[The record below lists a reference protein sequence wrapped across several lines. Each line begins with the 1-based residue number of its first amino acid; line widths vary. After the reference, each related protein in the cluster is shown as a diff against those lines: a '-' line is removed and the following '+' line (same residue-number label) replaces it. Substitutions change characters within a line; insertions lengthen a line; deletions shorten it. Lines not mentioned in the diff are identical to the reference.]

1 MIKSINGLEPIDSQ
15 YRAIEI
21 FEYIKEKL
29 NEDSKYM
36 GYKVWGNPADNENNK
51 TFEVQVDKDILWIS
65 YTTWGSAST
74 MQENR
79 KVILISYPTEK
90 ISIGQVL
97 EVAFPYEYS
106 KRFNSMLY
114 ENENIIE
121 VRNYGKFTIGR
132 RGLKREVFFNYL
144 RDEGLE
150 SEILLDEY
158 GKEYINVLIIEKEDL
173 KSEYIKKQLIKWTNI
188 VNRFKNIQ
196 RKIYN

>member
-1 MIKSINGLEPIDSQ
+1 MIKSINELEPIDSQ

-21 FEYIKEKL
+21 FEYIEGKL
-29 NEDSKYM
+29 SEDSEYI

-51 TFEVQVDKDILWIS
+51 TFEIKVDKDILWIS

-90 ISIGQVL
+90 SSIGQVL

-106 KRFNSMLY
+106 KRFNSRIY

-150 SEILLDEY
+150 REILLDED
-158 GKEYINVLIIEKEDL
+158 GKEYINIFTIEKEDL
-173 KSEYIKKQLIKWTNI
+173 KSEYIKKQLIKWVNI
-188 VNRFKNIQ
+188 VNRFKHIQ
-196 RKIYN
+196 RKIHN

>member
-65 YTTWGSAST
+65 YITWGSAST

-106 KRFNSMLY
+106 KRFNSRLY

-173 KSEYIKKQLIKWTNI
+173 KSEYIKKQLIKWANI